1 MEVHSLS
8 LSIYLPGTSLSFI
21 FWWLKPPKQGSFPI
35 KTRGPIWVPGII
47 YLHPQQPIK
56 ASKRPQEHSPPSALM
71 GQWPPGVML
80 MQEERAATYK
90 NSALVVVKTAMS
102 KRVE

>member
-1 MEVHSLS
+1 
-8 LSIYLPGTSLSFI
+8 
-21 FWWLKPPKQGSFPI
+21 
-35 KTRGPIWVPGII
+35 
-47 YLHPQQPIK
+47 
-56 ASKRPQEHSPPSALM
+56 M

-102 KRVE
+102 KRVEWKKRREELGVFQKDGGKMGIAE